1 MNSLIVQKAGSG
13 LLITDSKDKWKNKEV
28 IDFGIII
35 GKDNIVGKFIET
47 KWGTVHYSK
56 YPHYTKWKRGTMM
69 KLWTYIGK
77 NVLVTLM
84 DGQEFIGKVTN
95 YDDEVDNESGE
106 DSIHLDDG
114 KLLYDFDESEIKTI
128 EILN

>member
-1 MNSLIVQKAGSG
+1 
-13 LLITDSKDKWKNKEV
+13 
-28 IDFGIII
+28 
-35 GKDNIVGKFIET
+35 
-47 KWGTVHYSK
+47 
-56 YPHYTKWKRGTMM
+56 M